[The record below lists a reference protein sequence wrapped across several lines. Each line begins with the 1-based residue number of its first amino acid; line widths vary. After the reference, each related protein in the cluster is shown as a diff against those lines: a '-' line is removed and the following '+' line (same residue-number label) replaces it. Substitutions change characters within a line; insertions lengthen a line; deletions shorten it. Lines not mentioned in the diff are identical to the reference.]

1 MQSVI
6 NLVDYDNVSF
16 SSNMKMTPYSQQK
29 TMYPFDEAFA
39 TNTNRHAFE
48 NQGLVEKLKKNI
60 RYDEGDEE
68 L

>member
-6 NLVDYDNVSF
+6 NLVDYENVSIT
-16 SSNMKMTPYSQQK
+16 SNKKMIPYSQQK

-39 TNTNRHAFE
+39 TTTNRNVYE
-48 NQGLVEKLKKNI
+48 SQGLVEKLKKNI